1 MLISQNAFRPETEI
15 ISFFMYDE
23 ERSSHSAERMI
34 PMAVTQQQL
43 NDWQHKYPLLS
54 DVMDFRP
61 VFWLNPNETKTSD
74 TGQLVVTKEDM
85 QEAEELWQ
93 RFAPF
98 LAIAFPET
106 AEAGGIIESP
116 LKEISSTRNILE
128 TTYNTK
134 IPGRLFL
141 KCDNELAVAGS
152 IKARG
157 GFYEV
162 LHHAE
167 HLALENGMITDS
179 DDYSKF
185 ASKEFKDFF
194 AQYSIG
200 VGSTGN
206 LGLSIGIISAEL
218 GFSVSVYMSA
228 DAKAWK
234 KDLLRAKGAIVH
246 EFEGDFGE
254 AILEGRQQT
263 KENPM
268 AYFVDDE
275 NSKHLFLG
283 YSTAAFR
290 LKKQLDA
297 LDITVDA
304 EHPLVVYLPC
314 GVGGSP
320 GGITFGLKQIY
331 GDDVHC
337 FFVEPTHSPS
347 VLIGLMTG
355 QKEKVCVQDFGID
368 NLTEG
373 DGLAVG
379 RPSSF
384 ASSISEKLISG
395 IYTLEDE
402 ELYRLLAILADG
414 DDIFVE
420 PSAASSLLGPV
431 KLSQQDYLSARG
443 VDPDQAV
450 HIAWSTGGALVPEE
464 NMQAMYERGKSLRE

>member
-1 MLISQNAFRPETEI
+1 
-15 ISFFMYDE
+15 
-23 ERSSHSAERMI
+23 
-34 PMAVTQQQL
+34 MAVTQQQL
-43 NDWQHKYPLLS
+43 TEWHNKFPLLKEITE
-54 DVMDFRP
+54 FQP
-61 VFWLNPNETKTSD
+61 VFWLNPNLKKSGEVGK
-74 TGQLVVTKEDM
+74 LAVTQQEM
-85 QEAEELWQ
+85 EEAEELWH

-116 LKEISSTRNILE
+116 LEEIN
-128 TTYNTK
+128 NTK
-134 IPGRLFL
+134 KLIEERYGTAIPGRLLL
-141 KCDNELAVAGS
+141 KCDNALAVAGS

-162 LHHAE
+162 LHYAE
-167 HLALENGMITDS
+167 QLALDNGLIVKG
-179 DDYSKF
+179 DDYRKF
-185 ASKEFKDFF
+185 ASDEFREFF
-194 AQYSIG
+194 SGYSIG

-206 LGLSIGIISAEL
+206 LGLSIGIISAKL

-234 KDLLRAKGAIVH
+234 KELLRAKGAIVH

-263 KENPM
+263 KENPL

-275 NSKHLFLG
+275 SSKHLFLG

-290 LKKQLDA
+290 LKKQLD
-297 LDITVDA
+297 DMKIQVDA
-304 EHPLVVYLPC
+304 DHPLVMYLPC

-320 GGITFGLKQIY
+320 GGIAFGLKQIY
-331 GDDVHC
+331 GDAVHC

-355 QKEKVCVQDFGID
+355 EKQNVCVQDFGID

-402 ELYRLLAILADG
+402 ELFRLLALLADG
-414 DDIFVE
+414 DDMFIE

-431 KLSQQDYLSARG
+431 ELSKTDYLASLGAAPEN
-443 VDPDQAV
+443 VT
-450 HIAWSTGGALVPEE
+450 HIAWSTGGDLVPKES
-464 NMQAMYERGKSLRE
+464 MQEMYQRGKNSLE

>member
-1 MLISQNAFRPETEI
+1 M
-15 ISFFMYDE
+15 SF
-23 ERSSHSAERMI
+23 
-34 PMAVTQQQL
+34 TQQQL
-43 NDWQHKYPLLS
+43 KEWQQQFPLLTAIT
-54 DVMDFRP
+54 DIQP
-61 VFWLNPNETKTSD
+61 VFWLNPKLKKMAEI
-74 TGQLVVTKEDM
+74 GQLAVTKEDM
-85 QEAEELWQ
+85 QGAEDLWQ

-106 AEAGGIIESP
+106 APAGGVIESP
-116 LKEISSTRNILE
+116 LKEIS
-128 TTYNTK
+128 NTK
-134 IPGRLFL
+134 KLLEKTYSTEIPGKLLL
-141 KCDNELAVAGS
+141 KCDNELPVAGS

-167 HLALENGMITDS
+167 QLAINNGMINKH

-185 ASKEFKDFF
+185 ATDQFREFFSG
-194 AQYSIG
+194 YSIG

-206 LGLSIGIISAEL
+206 LGLSIGIISAKL

-234 KDLLRAKGAIVH
+234 KDLLRGKGAIVH
-246 EFEGDFGE
+246 EFAGDFGE

-263 KENPM
+263 KEDPK

-275 NSKHLFLG
+275 NSRQLFLG

-290 LKKQLDA
+290 VEKQLD
-297 LDITVDA
+297 DMNIRVDA
-304 EHPLVVYLPC
+304 EHPLIVYLPC

-331 GDDVHC
+331 GDAVHC
-337 FFVEPTHSPS
+337 FYVEPTHSPS
-347 VLIGLMTG
+347 VLVGLMTG
-355 QKEKVCVQDFGID
+355 EKEKVCVQDFGID

-402 ELYRLLAILADG
+402 ELFRLLAILADG

-431 KLSQQDYLSARG
+431 KIGKTNYLSSRG
-443 VDPDQAV
+443 LDAEKAT

-464 NMQAMYERGKSLRE
+464 LMQAMYRRGKKSLQ

>member
-1 MLISQNAFRPETEI
+1 
-15 ISFFMYDE
+15 
-23 ERSSHSAERMI
+23 
-34 PMAVTQQQL
+34 MAITQQQL
-43 NDWQHKYPLLS
+43 KDWQVKFPLLS
-54 DVMDFRP
+54 DVMNFKP
-61 VFWLNPNETKTSD
+61 VFWLNPKLKTTAET
-74 TGQLVVTKEDM
+74 GGLAVTRDEM

-98 LAIAFPET
+98 LAVAFPET

-116 LKEISSTRNILE
+116 LKEISNTKKLLE
-128 TTYNTK
+128 TAYHSP
-134 IPGRLFL
+134 IPGSLLL

-162 LHHAE
+162 LHYAE
-167 HLALENGMITDS
+167 QLALDNGLIMQEE
-179 DDYSKF
+179 DYSKF
-185 ASKEFKDFF
+185 ASDEFKRFF
-194 AQYSIG
+194 NQYSIG

-206 LGLSIGIISAEL
+206 LGLSIGIISAKL

-234 KDLLRAKGAIVH
+234 KELLRAKGAIVH
-246 EFEGDFGE
+246 EFDGDFGE

-263 KENPM
+263 KEDPM

-290 LKKQLDA
+290 LKKQLD
-297 LDITVDA
+297 DMEIQVDA
-304 EHPLVVYLPC
+304 EHPLIVYLPC

-331 GDDVHC
+331 GDAVHC

-355 QKEKVCVQDFGID
+355 EKQRVCVQDFGID

-395 IYTLEDE
+395 IYTLEDTDM
-402 ELYRLLAILADG
+402 YRLLAILADG
-414 DDIFVE
+414 DQTFIE

-431 KLSQQDYLSARG
+431 ALNKTGYLAERGLDARK
-443 VDPDQAV
+443 AT
-450 HIAWSTGGALVPEE
+450 HIAWSTGGALVPAEE
-464 NMQAMYERGKSLRE
+464 MQEMYLRGKNSFQ

>member
-1 MLISQNAFRPETEI
+1 M
-15 ISFFMYDE
+15 SF
-23 ERSSHSAERMI
+23 S
-34 PMAVTQQQL
+34 QQQIK
-43 NDWQHKYPLLS
+43 NWQQKYPLLTKIT
-54 DVMDFRP
+54 DFQP
-61 VFWLNPNETKTSD
+61 VFWLNPKLQPLSEAGTLRASY
-74 TGQLVVTKEDM
+74 EEM
-85 QEAEELWQ
+85 QEAENLWH

-98 LAIAFPET
+98 LAASFPET
-106 AEAGGIIESP
+106 AAAGGIIESP
-116 LKEISSTRNILE
+116 LKEIG
-128 TTYNTK
+128 NTK
-134 IPGRLFL
+134 KSLENTYGVKVPGKLFL

-162 LHHAE
+162 LHYAE
-167 HLALENGMITDS
+167 QLAIDNGMITKQDN
-179 DDYSKF
+179 YSKF
-185 ASKEFKDFF
+185 ASDEFRDFF
-194 AQYSIG
+194 SQYSIG

-206 LGLSIGIISAEL
+206 LGLSIGIISAKL

-234 KDLLRAKGAIVH
+234 KELLRAKGAIVH

-263 KENPM
+263 KENPK

-290 LKKQLDA
+290 VKKQLDE
-297 LDITVDA
+297 LNIQVDA
-304 EHPLVVYLPC
+304 DNPLVVYLPC

-331 GDDVHC
+331 GDAVHC
-337 FFVEPTHSPS
+337 FYVEPTHSPS
-347 VLIGLMTG
+347 VLVGLMTG
-355 QKEKVCVQDFGID
+355 EKEKVCVQDFGID

-402 ELYRLLAILADG
+402 DLFRLLAILADG
-414 DDIFVE
+414 DGIFVE

-431 KLSQQDYLSARG
+431 ELSKTQYFSERG
-443 VDPDQAV
+443 LDAEKAT
-450 HIAWSTGGALVPEE
+450 HISWSTGGALVPEE
-464 NMQAMYERGKSLRE
+464 QMQEMYQRGRNALE

>member
-1 MLISQNAFRPETEI
+1 MYDVNI
-15 ISFFMYDE
+15 IS
-23 ERSSHSAERMI
+23 RSAERMI
-34 PMAVTQQQL
+34 RVSFTQQQL
-43 NDWQHKYPLLS
+43 KEWQQQFPLLTAIT
-54 DVMDFRP
+54 DIQP
-61 VFWLNPNETKTSD
+61 VFWLNPKLKKMAEI
-74 TGQLVVTKEDM
+74 GQLAVTKEDM
-85 QEAEELWQ
+85 QGAEDLWQ

-106 AEAGGIIESP
+106 APAGGVIESP
-116 LKEISSTRNILE
+116 LKEIS
-128 TTYNTK
+128 NTK
-134 IPGRLFL
+134 KLLEKTYSTEIPGKLLL
-141 KCDNELAVAGS
+141 KCDNELPVAGS

-167 HLALENGMITDS
+167 QLAINNGMINKH

-185 ASKEFKDFF
+185 ATDQFREFFSG
-194 AQYSIG
+194 YSIG

-206 LGLSIGIISAEL
+206 LGLSIGIISAKL

-234 KDLLRAKGAIVH
+234 KDLLRGKGAIVH
-246 EFEGDFGE
+246 EFAGDFGE

-263 KENPM
+263 KEDPK

-275 NSKHLFLG
+275 NSRQLFLG

-290 LKKQLDA
+290 VEKQLD
-297 LDITVDA
+297 DMNIRVDA
-304 EHPLVVYLPC
+304 EHPLIVYLPC

-331 GDDVHC
+331 GDAVHC
-337 FFVEPTHSPS
+337 FYVEPTHSPS
-347 VLIGLMTG
+347 VLVGLMTG
-355 QKEKVCVQDFGID
+355 EKEKVCVQDFGID

-402 ELYRLLAILADG
+402 ELFRLLAILADG

-431 KLSQQDYLSARG
+431 KIGKTNYLSSRG
-443 VDPDQAV
+443 LDAEKAT

-464 NMQAMYERGKSLRE
+464 LMQAMYRRGKKSLQ